1 METERQSRWVKIAN
15 YGFVYRALV
24 QEYLSLIGKKVMLKS
39 ARSKKAP
46 VFPKEYYEIKAIAD
60 NPNIAVKPIGARPQC
75 SLSTYVSKK
84 MRGRIDGLII
94 DELQDYNNNSGQGD
108 AMNDLLG
115 CAKRAVGLTGT
126 LINGYSQGI
135 FYLLYRV
142 SPRLMQTDGK
152 KYTATTNFNREYGV
166 TETAYEV
173 SDQGYHSNRR
183 TAKRK
188 LREKQLPGVSPLVYS
203 RFLMNNA
210 VFLSLNDMG
219 KQLPEYEEIPVEL
232 QLPEDVLTEYQ
243 RIEEKFTDVMKRQ
256 RDIATKVMSAFMSLL
271 TVYPDQPYGMKP
283 VLDPYCEIPL
293 VQALDRWDADTLNE
307 KDLWLL
313 EKVKEKIARHERV
326 VIYTSW
332 VRIDTQERLEKLFRE
347 HNINVCV
354 LRASVPTVKRK
365 EWIEKQVENGVHVLI
380 TNPQLLETGLDL
392 NDFTTLIYYN
402 ISYKLFTLR
411 QSSRRSWRINQKAPR
426 IEVYF
431 LYFKN
436 VMQHRAIRLMASKL
450 AVAGVI
456 EGNLTD
462 EGLAAMSECQDLTTL
477 LAQELTLGLKNET
490 EDIGDV
496 FKKMAFLKP
505 NEEEAAAE
513 VIEGEASLL
522 ETIIEEPATE
532 SVPAKPAASEKA
544 ECGHNTAAAGRTVVL
559 DVSAHDVKPKPG
571 KKKTAALEN
580 QISLFDF
587 LDTLSA

>member
-1 METERQSRWVKIAN
+1 
-15 YGFVYRALV
+15 
-24 QEYLSLIGKKVMLKS
+24 
-39 ARSKKAP
+39 
-46 VFPKEYYEIKAIAD
+46 
-60 NPNIAVKPIGARPQC
+60 
-75 SLSTYVSKK
+75 
-84 MRGRIDGLII
+84 
-94 DELQDYNNNSGQGD
+94 
-108 AMNDLLG
+108 MN
-115 CAKRAVGLTGT
+115 
-126 LINGYSQGI
+126 Q
-135 FYLLYRV
+135 
-142 SPRLMQTDGK
+142 
-152 KYTATTNFNREYGV
+152 
-166 TETAYEV
+166 
-173 SDQGYHSNRR
+173 
-183 TAKRK
+183 
-188 LREKQLPGVSPLVYS
+188 
-203 RFLMNNA
+203 A

-243 RIEEKFTDVMKRQ
+243 RIEEKFTNVMKRQ
-256 RDIATKVMSAFMSLL
+256 RDIAMKVMSAFMSLL

-293 VQALDRWDADTLNE
+293 VQALDRRDADKLNE

-347 HNINVCV
+347 HDINVCV
-354 LRASVPTVKRK
+354 LRASVPTVKRE

-402 ISYKLFTLR
+402 ISYRLFTLR

-513 VIEGEASLL
+513 VIEGEAALL

-532 SVPAKPAASEKA
+532 SVPAKPAAPEKA
-544 ECGHNTAAAGRTVVL
+544 ECGYNTAAAGRTVVL
-559 DVSAHDVKPKPG
+559 DVSVHAVNPKPG
-571 KKKTAALEN
+571 KKKAAALEN